1 MDINAIKTSIEA
13 NNVPDAMEM
22 KHQSKSNGYFR
33 SVQALPGYH
42 LEVTME
48 TGSIIHFNF
57 RSRLN
62 TARFGRLI
70 DEELFQSVQ
79 TDGNYLIFHKAGI
92 MPVKV
97 TASEFMDL
105 VLIDRSK

>member
-1 MDINAIKTSIEA
+1 MDMNAIKT
-13 NNVPDAMEM
+13 NMWVDDVPDTTEIAYR
-22 KHQSKSNGYFR
+22 SKITGYFR

-42 LEVTME
+42 LKVTME
-48 TGSIIHFNF
+48 TGSIIHFDF
-57 RSRLN
+57 RSRLS
-62 TARFGRLI
+62 TARFGRLS
-70 DEELFQSVQ
+70 DEELFQSVR